1 MTYVL
6 KNNFD
11 TVPFYLKEE
20 NFNKIKKNIDN
31 IKLELK
37 SFDSMLNQ
45 KYDFMNLSDI
55 FEYMNNELMDN
66 YGRKIEEC
74 LNDNGRCVFFNMM
87 NKRGI
92 NLKRIND
99 ASDLI
104 RNKAFYY
111 MDFLV
116 YEK

>member
-1 MTYVL
+1 MGR
-6 KNNFD
+6 NA
-11 TVPFYLKEE
+11 
-20 NFNKIKKNIDN
+20 IQQA
-31 IKLELK
+31 K
-37 SFDSMLNQ
+37 SFSW
-45 KYDFMNLSDI
+45 
-55 FEYMNNELMDN
+55 DN

-87 NKRGI
+87 NKREI

-116 YEK
+116 HEK